1 MTGPPVPPAEPTAPY
16 PRHPGTRVS
25 IHVTVQDRS
34 GHRSLTTELLQRARR
49 AGVAGATVFR
59 AVEGFGASG
68 RTHRTHLVGEDAP
81 VAVVV
86 VDRPEVV
93 EAFLSELGGLL
104 DGVRV
109 VREDV
114 EIVEV

>member
-1 MTGPPVPPAEPTAPY
+1 
-16 PRHPGTRVS
+16 
-25 IHVTVQDRS
+25 
-34 GHRSLTTELLQRARR
+34 
-49 AGVAGATVFR
+49 
-59 AVEGFGASG
+59 
-68 RTHRTHLVGEDAP
+68 
-81 VAVVV
+81 VVV

-104 DGVRV
+104 DGVLV